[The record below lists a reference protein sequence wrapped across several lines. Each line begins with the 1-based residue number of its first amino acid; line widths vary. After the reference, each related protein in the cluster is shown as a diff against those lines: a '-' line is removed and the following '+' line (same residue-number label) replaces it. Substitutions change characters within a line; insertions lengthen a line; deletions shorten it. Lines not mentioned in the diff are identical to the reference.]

1 MGVTH
6 VVLGKHEVC
15 QVTRGEQMS
24 LFCITKAIYL
34 QKYFNVERKEGEGI
48 YVKVIDQSV

>member
-1 MGVTH
+1 
-6 VVLGKHEVC
+6 
-15 QVTRGEQMS
+15 MS

-34 QKYFNVERKEGEGI
+34 QKYFDVERKEGEGI